1 MAQLC
6 LGDFEL
12 LLKQCDGGMN
22 GGPAAVGCCSADDAP
37 KHRSSKGSC
46 NVDLCP
52 FGPLINLRLT
62 FDASWPKG
70 GLNVFAAQ
78 GPQNFTSSPDRRTGP
93 LLQNRK
99 GLIGGQCSKMDAV
112 CATKPTADI
121 VSLSRQ
127 ANFCTTPD
135 QCLNVRRGPAS
146 PDCEDNLFLDSADQF
161 AL

>member
-1 MAQLC
+1 VAQLC

-70 GLNVFAAQ
+70 ELNVFAAQ
-78 GPQNFTSSPDRRTGP
+78 GPQNFTR
-93 LLQNRK
+93 
-99 GLIGGQCSKMDAV
+99 
-112 CATKPTADI
+112 
-121 VSLSRQ
+121 
-127 ANFCTTPD
+127 
-135 QCLNVRRGPAS
+135 
-146 PDCEDNLFLDSADQF
+146 SADRPPLTKSEGSDWGPMQQTGRCLYHQTYRRHCVFEPAGQF
-161 AL
+161 LHYTRSMSDRSTRTCVPRL